1 LSPKPVDS
9 REAPVLDRFFRL
21 SARGTDAR
29 TEVAAGLTTFL
40 TMAYIIFVQPA
51 VLSTDLAG
59 QPTGLDLGAVLVA
72 TCLGSALASI
82 LMGVVADY
90 PIALAPGMGEN
101 FFFVTVVMALVKMG
115 VPDAWQTALGMVFLS
130 GVAFILLTVLRVRE
144 LVIDAISPGMRSG
157 IAVGI
162 GLFIASIGLQHAGLI
177 VGKPGTLVGLTAHL
191 WSADI
196 AVFAAG
202 VITAAV
208 LLVRGVRG
216 ALLWGIVVSALVAL
230 TLGRIAYAGLVGL
243 PEVHGRAAFSMNI
256 GRALDPALLPFVIV
270 FLFMGLFDTVGTLV
284 GVAEQAG
291 LMEGNRL
298 PRANR
303 ALLVDAT
310 GITAGAC
317 LGTSTITCY
326 IESAA
331 GVAAGGRTGLTAV
344 VTGVLFLGALLLG
357 PLVKM
362 VASYPPITA
371 PALVLVGTM
380 MMQNVRKVAWDDPSE
395 ALPVFLT
402 IAGIPLSA
410 SIADGLAL
418 GFVSYP
424 VVKLLGGRG
433 REAHWLSYVIA
444 GLLVAYFLLVRS
456 RLG

>member
-1 LSPKPVDS
+1 
-9 REAPVLDRFFRL
+9 LD
-21 SARGTDAR
+21 ARGTDVR
-29 TEVAAGLTTFL
+29 TEALAGLTTFL

-59 QPTGLDLGAVLVA
+59 RPTGMDLGAVLVA
-72 TCLGSALASI
+72 TCVGSALASV
-82 LMGVVADY
+82 LMGLLADY

-101 FFFVTVVMALVKMG
+101 FFFVTVVMALVGMG

-130 GVAFILLTVLRVRE
+130 GVAFILLTVFRVRE
-144 LVIDAISPGMRSG
+144 AVIDAISPSMRNG

-177 VGKPGTLVGLTAHL
+177 VGRPGTLVGLSNQLGTPEV
-191 WSADI
+191 
-196 AVFAAG
+196 AVFGVGLISAG
-202 VITAAV
+202 A
-208 LLVRGVRG
+208 LLARRVRG
-216 ALLWGIVVSALVAL
+216 ALLWGILASAGLAL
-230 TLGRIAYAGLVGL
+230 ALGKIEYAGLFGL
-243 PEVHGRAAFSMNI
+243 PEIHGRAAFSLNI
-256 GRALDPALLPFVIV
+256 ARALDPALVPFIIV

-291 LMEGNRL
+291 LMKENRL

-303 ALLVDAT
+303 ALLADAT

-344 VTGVLFLGALLLG
+344 VTGVLFLAALLLG

-362 VASYPPITA
+362 IAGYPPITA
-371 PALVLVGTM
+371 PALVLVGAM
-380 MMQNVRKVAWDDPSE
+380 MLQSARRIDWDDPSE

-402 IAGIPLSA
+402 LAAIPLSS

-418 GFVSYP
+418 GFVAYP
-424 VVKLLGGRG
+424 VVKLLGGRW
-433 REAHWLSYVIA
+433 RDVHWLSYVMA
-444 GLLVAYFLLVRS
+444 LLLVAYLLRVRN

>member
-1 LSPKPVDS
+1 
-9 REAPVLDRFFRL
+9 VLERFFRL
-21 SARGTDAR
+21 SARGTNVR
-29 TEVAAGLTTFL
+29 TEMMAGLTTFL

-72 TCLGSALASI
+72 TCVGSALASI
-82 LMGVVADY
+82 LMGLVADY

-101 FFFVTVVMALVKMG
+101 FFFVTVVMALARLG
-115 VPDAWQTALGMVFLS
+115 IPDPWQTALGMVFLS
-130 GVAFILLTVLRVRE
+130 GIAFILLTVLRVRE
-144 LVIDAISPGMRSG
+144 AVIDAISPAMRNG

-162 GLFIASIGLQHAGLI
+162 GLFIASIGLQHAGVV
-177 VGKPGTLVGLTAHL
+177 VGKPGTLVGLNGHL
-191 WSADI
+191 WSADV
-196 AVFAAG
+196 AVFALG
-202 VITAAV
+202 LVTAAV
-208 LLVRGVRG
+208 LMARGIRG
-216 ALLWGIVVSALVAL
+216 ALLWGILASTAAALAS
-230 TLGRIAYAGLVGL
+230 GRIVYDGVFGFPAVN
-243 PEVHGRAAFSMNI
+243 GRAAFSMDL

-291 LMEGNRL
+291 LMEDNRL

-344 VTGVLFLGALLLG
+344 VTGTLFIAALLVG

-380 MMQNVRKVAWDDPSE
+380 MMQNARKIAWDDPSE
-395 ALPVFLT
+395 AVPVFLT
-402 IAGIPLSA
+402 VAGIPLTA

-424 VVKLLGGRG
+424 VVKWLGGRA
-433 REAHWLSYVIA
+433 RDVHWLSYVIA
-444 GLLVAYFLLVRS
+444 GLLVAYFLVVRN

>member
-1 LSPKPVDS
+1 MLN
-9 REAPVLDRFFRL
+9 RFFRL
-21 SARGTDAR
+21 DARGTDVR
-29 TEVAAGLTTFL
+29 TEALAGLTTFL

-59 QPTGLDLGAVLVA
+59 RPTGMDLGAVLVA
-72 TCLGSALASI
+72 TCVGSALASV
-82 LMGVVADY
+82 LMGLLADY

-101 FFFVTVVMALVKMG
+101 FFFVTVVMALVGMG

-130 GVAFILLTVLRVRE
+130 GVAFILLTVFRVRE
-144 LVIDAISPGMRSG
+144 AVIDAISPSMRNG

-177 VGKPGTLVGLTAHL
+177 VGRPGTLVGLSNQLGTPEV
-191 WSADI
+191 
-196 AVFAAG
+196 AVFGVGLVSAG
-202 VITAAV
+202 A
-208 LLVRGVRG
+208 LLARRVRG
-216 ALLWGIVVSALVAL
+216 ALLWGILASAGLAL
-230 TLGRIAYAGLVGL
+230 ALGKIEYAGLFGL
-243 PEVHGRAAFSMNI
+243 PEIHGRAAFSLNI
-256 GRALDPALLPFVIV
+256 ARALDPALVPFIIV

-291 LMEGNRL
+291 LMKENRL

-303 ALLVDAT
+303 ALLADAT

-344 VTGVLFLGALLLG
+344 VTGVLFLAALLLG

-362 VASYPPITA
+362 IAGYPPITA
-371 PALVLVGTM
+371 PALVLVGAM
-380 MMQNVRKVAWDDPSE
+380 MLQSARRIDWDDPSE

-402 IAGIPLSA
+402 LAAIPLSS

-418 GFVSYP
+418 GFVAYP
-424 VVKLLGGRG
+424 VVKLLGGRW
-433 REAHWLSYVIA
+433 RDVHWLSYVMA
-444 GLLVAYFLLVRS
+444 LLLVAYLLLVRN